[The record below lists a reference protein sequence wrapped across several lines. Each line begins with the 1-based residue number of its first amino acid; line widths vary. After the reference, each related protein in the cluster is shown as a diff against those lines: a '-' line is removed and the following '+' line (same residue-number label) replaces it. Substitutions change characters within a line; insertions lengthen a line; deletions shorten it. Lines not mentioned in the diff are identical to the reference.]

1 MKLYALQPGRG
12 HARHNGATLRA
23 PHRQCCLKG
32 VITVAVNHSH
42 LIELGLNFPGASL
55 KFPFRLDL
63 PVLDVRGK
71 MFALLGRHGNYESV
85 NLKTSPE
92 EAGFQRQEYPGSVIP
107 GYHMNKEHWNTVILN
122 GSVPDGVVIEM
133 LHESYQRVVA
143 KLPHKDKL
151 ELGRTL

>member
-1 MKLYALQPGRG
+1 M
-12 HARHNGATLRA
+12 
-23 PHRQCCLKG
+23 
-32 VITVAVNHSH
+32 ITVAVNHSD

-71 MFALLGRHGNYESV
+71 MFALLGKHENYESV

-92 EAGFQRQEYPGSVIP
+92 EAGSQRQAYPGSVIP

-122 GSVPDGVVIEM
+122 GSVPDDVVIQM
-133 LHESYQRVVA
+133 LHESYQRVVS
-143 KLPHKDKL
+143 KLPRKDKL
-151 ELGRTL
+151 GLYESL